1 MFITVDVPFEHL
13 RDRKWREMEIDEL
26 QRVFSEAFGDRLDE
40 HKLTVRLSITRHPGT
55 DGEKWLM
62 SMIFVDETG
71 RKSSTVV
78 DASFRCVVDYGE
90 PEAIKWMLGSPAD
103 DRRALPNVMM
113 ISYEKLERISP
124 RLLSLLISFG
134 DGINLVNTDR
144 HRNPQQIVVG

>member
-1 MFITVDVPFEHL
+1 MFISVVVPFEHL
-13 RDRKWREMEIDEL
+13 RNQKWREMEIDEL
-26 QRVFSEAFGDRLDE
+26 QKVFSEAFGDRLNE
-40 HKLTVRLSITRHPGT
+40 HKLKVRLSITRHPGA

-78 DASFRCVVDYGE
+78 DASFECTDHDKLEYV
-90 PEAIKWMLGSPAD
+90 KWMLGTPAD

-124 RLLSLLISFG
+124 LLLSLRISFG
-134 DGINLVNTDR
+134 EGINLVNTDR
-144 HRNPQQIVVG
+144 RRNPKQIVVG